1 MPTTTGIHHITA
13 ISGPPQETL
22 DFYVDGLGLRL
33 VKTTVN
39 FDDPGTY
46 HLYFGDATGQ
56 PGTILTFFP
65 WTYATPGQT
74 GAGMVQATAFAAPA
88 ASIDYWAERLPA
100 VGAQRVAE
108 PVQRFGEPVI
118 RFRDPDGL
126 PLDIV
131 GTSRAETNAGW
142 PGGPVPAAHALR
154 GFHSATL
161 GLESTGPTADVLTE
175 LLGFEVVGEED
186 GRRRFQG
193 RGDRGHVIDLVL
205 SGQSAR
211 LGTGT
216 VHHIAFRA
224 RDDEEQARWHD
235 ALRDRGFRVTDVKD
249 RQYFKSIYFREPGGV
264 LFEVATDG
272 PGFLRDESEAEL
284 GSTLQL
290 PPWLEPRRDAIE
302 QQLPSLRRTPPSRT
316 KK

>member
-22 DFYVDGLGLRL
+22 DFYVGGLGLRL

-65 WTYATPGQT
+65 WAHAAPGQT
-74 GAGMVQATAFAAPA
+74 GTGMVQATAFAVPA
-88 ASIDYWAERLPA
+88 ASIAYWMEQLTAS
-100 VGAQRVAE
+100 GAQRVAE

-118 RFRDPDGL
+118 RFRDPHGL
-126 PLDIV
+126 PLEVV
-131 GTSRAETNAGW
+131 GTSDAETQHGW
-142 PGGPVPAAHALR
+142 TDGPVPAEHAIR

-161 GLESTGPTADVLTE
+161 ALEAPGPTADVLAD
-175 LLGFEVVGEED
+175 LLGLEFVKEDNGRHRFEGS
-186 GRRRFQG
+186 
-193 RGDRGHVIDLVL
+193 GDCGHVIDLVT
-205 SGQSAR
+205 SGQSTR
-211 LGTGT
+211 MGRGT
-216 VHHIAFRA
+216 VHHIAFRSK
-224 RDDEEQARWHD
+224 DEVEQAAWQEV
-235 ALRDRGFRVTDVKD
+235 LRDRGFRVTEVKD

-264 LFEVATDG
+264 LFEIATDG

-284 GSTLQL
+284 GTTLKL
-290 PPWLEPRRDAIE
+290 PPWLEERRGAIE
-302 QQLPSLRRTPPSRT
+302 QKLPSIQRTPSRSAP
-316 KK
+316 